1 MALYRILF
9 NAYQHVFV
17 TKFSA
22 NGGVVMC
29 PYIESVKGKNYK
41 EFLFCLSWML
51 SECGAMSGVGCNMHI
66 NNRYFEGCEYSYCS
80 VLCCDAVHS
89 GVWISTLMRNIIWR

>member
-1 MALYRILF
+1 MAVCRILF
-9 NAYQHVFV
+9 DAYQHVFV

-22 NGGVVMC
+22 NGGVVMW
-29 PYIESVKGKNYK
+29 PYIESVKGKNHK
-41 EFLFCLSWML
+41 EFLFCLSWMI
-51 SECGAMSGVGCNMHI
+51 SECGAMWGLALIYIFNI
-66 NNRYFEGCEYSYCS
+66 LYFKGFEYSYCS